1 MQQTSETAEAKKSTS
16 QKNIEKRK
24 MEREERKSKIE
35 ELEAQAWPKINK
47 KDLEE
52 IENEAKTMGIIN

>member
-35 ELEAQAWPKINK
+35 ELEAQA
-47 KDLEE
+47 
-52 IENEAKTMGIIN
+52 